1 MSAIEKNVIMLA
13 PIILFV
19 YNRPWHTKQT
29 VEALIKNELASES
42 ELYIFADGPK
52 EDASKRQ
59 KNSIKEVREYI
70 HTIKGFKKI
79 IITESDHNIGLD
91 NSVIQAVTKVIEIHG
106 KVIVVE
112 DDIVTHPFF
121 LRFINQALELYKNQ
135 DNIYMISGFSYN
147 INFPKRYKDD
157 VYCVHRCCSWGW
169 GMWSDRWCQ
178 VDWELSNYS
187 KLSNSRKEIKKFNR
201 GGNDLFKMLQILR
214 AQPVCAWDI
223 RWAFCMYENDG
234 LCINP
239 IHSLV
244 NNIGLDGSGT
254 HQDNFSNKNFN
265 ACFPKTKKYYFE
277 FPVPFKKNS
286 IMDKQL
292 RFFIDGSPSLY
303 QRIKYS
309 IKKRLLKLKQV

>member
-1 MSAIEKNVIMLA
+1 MLA

-19 YNRPWHTKQT
+19 YNRPWHTRQT
-29 VEALIKNELASES
+29 VEALQKNELASES

-52 EDASKRQ
+52 DNASDEQLNNITK
-59 KNSIKEVREYI
+59 VRKYI
-70 HTIKGFKKI
+70 HTIKGFKNI
-79 IITESDHNIGLD
+79 IIIESDHNIGLD
-91 NSVIQAVTKVIEIHG
+91 NSVIQAVTKVIEKHG

-121 LRFINQALELYKNQ
+121 LRYINQALEQYKNQ
-135 DNIYMISGFSYN
+135 NNIYMISGFSYN
-147 INFPKRYKDD
+147 INLPKSYKDD

-169 GMWSDRWCQ
+169 GMWSDRWNQ
-178 VDWELSNYS
+178 VDWELFNYN
-187 KLSNSRKEIKKFNR
+187 KLSNSQKEIKKFNR

-214 AQPVCAWDI
+214 TQPVCAWDI

-239 IHSLV
+239 THSLV
-244 NNIGLDGSGT
+244 NNIGFDGSGT
-254 HQDNFSNKNFN
+254 HQDNISNKKYI
-265 ACFPKTKKYYFE
+265 ACFPKTDKYYFV
-277 FPVPFKKNS
+277 FPVSLTKKS

-292 RFFIDGSPSLY
+292 RSFLDGSPSFY

-309 IKKRLLKLKQV
+309 IKKRLLKLKQN